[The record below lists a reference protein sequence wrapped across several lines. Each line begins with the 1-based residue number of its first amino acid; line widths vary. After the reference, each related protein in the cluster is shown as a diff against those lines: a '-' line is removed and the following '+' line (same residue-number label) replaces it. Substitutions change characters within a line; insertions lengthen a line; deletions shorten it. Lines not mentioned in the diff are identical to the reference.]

1 MSEIHVVVQGE
12 CLSSIAHDYGFRD
25 WRVIYDDPANKDFK
39 KKRPDPNTIF
49 PGDEIV
55 IPDKKPSNK
64 SAKASVEQLNKFKV
78 KLPQTVVRIAVH
90 DADDQPLS
98 GKAFELKIGPTK
110 YKGTTD
116 GDGVVEHRVEPTAK
130 DATLT
135 VWLDQAGEG
144 EYLHW
149 IVGIGH
155 LDPVEEPMGV
165 QERLNNLGY
174 YCGEVDG
181 VVGRMT
187 RQALRAF
194 QSDNGLD
201 MSGQPDAAT
210 IDKLKTVH
218 GKV

>member
-1 MSEIHVVVQGE
+1 MPTTHVVQQGE

-25 WRVIYDDPANKDFK
+25 WRTIYDDPANKDFK

-64 SAKASVEQLNKFKV
+64 SVKAPVEQLNKYV
-78 KLPQTVVRIAVH
+78 AKLPQTVVRIAVH
-90 DADDQPLS
+90 DADDKPIS
-98 GKAFELKIGPTK
+98 GKAYELRVGDAI
-110 YKGTTD
+110 YKGKTD
-116 GDGVVEHRVEPTAK
+116 GDGVVDHRVEPTAK
-130 DATLT
+130 EAALT
-135 VWLDQAGEG
+135 VWLDQADKG

-149 IVGIGH
+149 VVGIGH
-155 LDPVEEPMGV
+155 LDPVEEPTGV
-165 QERLNNLGY
+165 QQRLNNLGY

-181 VVGRMT
+181 IVGRMT

-194 QSDNGLD
+194 QFDNGLPTN
-201 MSGQPDAAT
+201 GTPDKAT
-210 IDKLKTVH
+210 TDKLKTVH